1 MSNLKNLN
9 EPVTAMVSD
18 WLNTRQED
26 IKSKEDWDKLLVLKL
41 LSSHF
46 HPSFAPSKKSM
57 LEAVEAYHQL
67 AHYVKTLHY
76 KDLV

>member
-1 MSNLKNLN
+1 MDNLKDLN
-9 EPVTAMVSD
+9 EPAAAMVSE

-46 HPSFAPSKKSM
+46 HPSFAPSKESM
-57 LEAVEAYHQL
+57 LDAVEAYHQL
-67 AHYVKTLHY
+67 THYVKMFHY